1 MWGGGGGDKEEEE
14 EDSDDDS
21 DNATLRFDS
30 FLEED
35 SLDICATIICTLL
48 KLARIGMGTH
58 PSFNDRNVCKYVST
72 FKLAVEK

>member
-1 MWGGGGGDKEEEE
+1 MWDGGDDEE
-14 EDSDDDS
+14 EDSDDD
-21 DNATLRFDS
+21 NLTLRFDS

-35 SLDICATIICTLL
+35 SVDICATIICTLL